1 MKTLKIGLCFLDE
14 EDNIIVKKVLE
25 ANWSMDW
32 KEMLKKAN
40 KIHMIDE
47 VSHVLAEIS
56 KSQITE
62 ELVKSMLESYEKK
75 LESGHLP

>member
-32 KEMLKKAN
+32 KEMLKKEN

-47 VSHVLAEIS
+47 VSHVLAEMS
-56 KSQITE
+56 KVQITE
-62 ELVKSMLESYEKK
+62 ELIKSMLESYEKK
-75 LESGHLP
+75 LESGHLL